1 MVLDFL
7 FADKILS
14 LLAVLASHNP
24 NSTIL
29 VRAAYDSS
37 KKQSEVLMSM
47 NRNLN
52 LIVQNRG
59 YPDLKNCF
67 YYFAGDASK
76 INNGESNGNYEDVE
90 DNCRSITS
98 RVHFPVTT
106 LYLVSD
112 THVSVFLSLYKSS
125 KKFEQTFFMKSLVLL
140 QFNFRTSWKTIIF

>member
-1 MVLDFL
+1 M
-7 FADKILS
+7 ADKILS

-37 KKQSEVLMSM
+37 KKQSEKMMNM

-59 YPDLKNCF
+59 YPDLKNCL

-76 INNGESNGNYEDVE
+76 INNGQGNGNYEDVL
-90 DNCRSITS
+90 DICRSITTK
-98 RVHFPVTT
+98 VNFPVIP

-112 THVSVFLSLYKSS
+112 THVAVFLSLYKSS
-125 KKFEQTFFMKSLVLL
+125 KKFEQTFLMKRLVHM
-140 QFNFRTSWKTIIF
+140 TI